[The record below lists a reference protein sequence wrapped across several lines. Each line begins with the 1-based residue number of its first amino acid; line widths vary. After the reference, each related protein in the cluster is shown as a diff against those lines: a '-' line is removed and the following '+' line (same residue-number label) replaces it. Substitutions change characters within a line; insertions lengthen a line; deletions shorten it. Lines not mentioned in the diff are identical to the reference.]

1 MRVAVWWMI
10 ALPAVCLPAK
20 TAGADEPRDEAR
32 KIAEVYLDSL
42 TGKGDPE
49 GRELLLGGATM
60 NAQLFSLEN
69 WRIQSRD
76 PVRTEQGDLK
86 AAVTVMYDL
95 DRAGRKSLTRI
106 VNSASSGGDLE
117 VHQISQEEAAK
128 ILGPTLEKAQAFQK
142 AHPVLAYVAR
152 VGKEVYW
159 HPRNPVRALLSS
171 TPGTGRYQL
180 EMHLFNI
187 VTREGP
193 RQVPREWPLRVLR
206 FRAGKLDT
214 GWKILP
220 ASDWNAE

>member
-1 MRVAVWWMI
+1 
-10 ALPAVCLPAK
+10 
-20 TAGADEPRDEAR
+20 
-32 KIAEVYLDSL
+32 
-42 TGKGDPE
+42 
-49 GRELLLGGATM
+49 M
-60 NAQLFSLEN
+60 NAQLFNLEN
-69 WRIQSRD
+69 WSIQSRE
-76 PVRTEQGDLK
+76 PVRTEQGDLR
-86 AAVTVMYDL
+86 AAVTAMDEL

-106 VNSASSGGDLE
+106 VAGAGSGNGLE

-128 ILGPTLEKAQAFQK
+128 ILGPTQEKAQAFLK
-142 AHPVLAYVAR
+142 AHPVLAFVAR

-159 HPRNPVRALLSS
+159 HPRNPVRSLLADAS
-171 TPGTGRYQL
+171 GTGRYQL
-180 EMHLFNI
+180 ELHLFTI